1 MNRTHSIMMVPGTP
15 DKPLPGWR
23 GWLLRARQ
31 KPLALSVVYACIIIY
46 ASLYTVT
53 PWQNRGVDLLGYL
66 NGHWPR
72 YWTWQDACFNI
83 LAYAP
88 LGFLLALSPQHTRW
102 PWARTLLPLTIGFLL
117 SAALE
122 ALQTFLPG
130 RVSSGLDLM
139 LNTAGTLLGIAL
151 ALFFGPVILT
161 LAGKL
166 RRRLNIRRLSA
177 ETGLILLALWLFA
190 QISPEIVFFG
200 FGDLRGLLALPTA
213 FPFSPEFYSQLET
226 TVVTLQVLVMVFLVQ
241 AVLQRLHLG
250 GPAILASALCIIAL
264 GVLIRITAS
273 WLLLGP
279 AIGSSEVARW
289 SALTPGGLYGLA
301 MGLLL
306 SLPILMLPG
315 RWQMP
320 LASMMLMAATVLVN
334 LMPTNPY
341 SVTALTVWRQGHFL
355 NFNGLTRLIAALWP
369 YLTLTFLVWADRQ
382 HPRRN

>member
-1 MNRTHSIMMVPGTP
+1 MMAQGISDNPAQ
-15 DKPLPGWR
+15 GWR
-23 GWLLRARQ
+23 RWLLRARQ

-46 ASLYTVT
+46 ASLYTAM
-53 PWQNRGVDLLGYL
+53 PWQDRGVDLLGYL

-72 YWTWQDACFNI
+72 YWTWQDVCFNV

-102 PWARTLLPLTIGFLL
+102 PWARTWLPLMAGFLL
-117 SAALE
+117 SATLE

-130 RVSSGLDLM
+130 RVSSGLDLA
-139 LNTAGTLLGIAL
+139 LNTAGTLFGISI
-151 ALFFGPVILT
+151 ALFFGPGILS
-161 LAGKL
+161 LAGTL

-213 FPFSPEFYSQLET
+213 FPFSPDFYSQLET

-250 GPAILASALCIIAL
+250 GTVILATAFCIIAL
-264 GVLIRITAS
+264 GVLIRISAS

-279 AIGSSEVARW
+279 AIGASEVARW
-289 SALTPGGLYGLA
+289 AALTPGGLHGLVI
-301 MGLLL
+301 GILL
-306 SLPILMLPG
+306 SLPVLMLPG

-320 LASMMLMAATVLVN
+320 LASMLLMAATVLVN
-334 LMPTNPY
+334 LIPINPY

-369 YLTLTFLVWADRQ
+369 YLTLIFLVWADRQ
-382 HPRRN
+382 HQKTD